1 MMDVSLMQA
10 YEEFFYV
17 ISTFCFQDNPK
28 WKILQ
33 EKQIG
38 LTFEKD
44 VLLLET
50 IQVWLSWTLT
60 DLQN

>member
-1 MMDVSLMQA
+1 MIDVSLTQA
-10 YEEFFYV
+10 YKEFFYF
-17 ISTFCFQDNPK
+17 ISTFCFQDNPN

-44 VLLLET
+44 VLLET
-50 IQVWLSWTLT
+50 IQV
-60 DLQN
+60 

>member
-50 IQVWLSWTLT
+50 IQV
-60 DLQN
+60 